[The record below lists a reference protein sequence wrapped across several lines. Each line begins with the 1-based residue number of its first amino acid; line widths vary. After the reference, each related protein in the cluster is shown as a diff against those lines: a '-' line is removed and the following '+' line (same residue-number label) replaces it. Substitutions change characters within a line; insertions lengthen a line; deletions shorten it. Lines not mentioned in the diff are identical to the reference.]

1 METRATR
8 NGVFRRHLSPSAEL
22 RVAEQMRMRL
32 GMIFAMLLT
41 FGALATLAQLVR

>member
-1 METRATR
+1 M
-8 NGVFRRHLSPSAEL
+8 SPSAEL

-41 FGALATLAQLVR
+41 FGVLGTLAQLVR